1 MSGSTCATWVLS
13 GLVLAVLGACGPK
26 PTPPPAFDE
35 ASWRAELATWRQER
49 DAGLRREDGWLS
61 LVGLD
66 WLHEGDNV
74 LGSGDAAEVK
84 LPAGKAPARAGIL
97 RRAGEMVTLL
107 AEAGSGLTVE
117 GQPVTETMLTA
128 DAAGKPVFV
137 ELGSLSFFVIQRGD
151 RVGVRIRDREAAVLR
166 TFTGIE
172 SFAEAPGWRI
182 AARFEPYDP
191 PRTLKI
197 PNVLGQVSE
206 EPCPG
211 ALVFELGGQTLRL
224 EPTGSP
230 DQEMS
235 LVFGDATNG
244 HETYGG
250 GRFLETSPV
259 GLDGRVILDFNRAY
273 NPPCVFTPYATCPL
287 PPRSNRLPVR
297 IEAGE
302 KMYGE
307 AHDVPEPV
315 V

>member
-1 MSGSTCATWVLS
+1 MSSGTRATWVWS
-13 GLVLAVLGACGPK
+13 GLWLALLGACGPK
-26 PTPPPAFDE
+26 PAPLPAFDE
-35 ASWRAELATWRQER
+35 ARWRAELATWRQGR
-49 DAGLRREDGWLS
+49 DASLRRDDGWLT

-74 LGSGDAAEVK
+74 LGSGEAAEVK
-84 LPAGKAPARAGIL
+84 LPTGKAPARAGVL
-97 RRAGEMVTLL
+97 RRVGEAVTLV

-117 GQPVTETMLTA
+117 GKPVTEERLT
-128 DAAGKPVFV
+128 GGGEPVFV

-151 RVGVRIRDREAAVLR
+151 RVGVRIRDREATVLR

-172 SFAEAPGWRI
+172 SFADTPAWRV

-211 ALVFELGGQTLRL
+211 ALVFELEGKTLRL

-230 DQEMS
+230 EQEMS

-259 GLDGRVILDFNRAY
+259 GADGRVVLDFNRAY

-307 AHDVPEPV
+307 AHEVPEPV